1 MVDQPANRP
10 PPQTV
15 PPRRGPPGKPRGGPG
30 PLPFLLILLFIAYVS
45 VFMILPQYTD
55 IVPETLLDGFEPMY
69 RLAVAGGLFFV
80 IAVLIM
86 MLSRKKAPSRG
97 RAQGFSAPVGRSPQ
111 QGEVRKFKP
120 VAPDVVS
127 PGRATDGPVDTPPK
141 VFIYPKEVEGGIYGE
156 TYISIDEKKVM
167 KLRSLVVEPEYLT

>member
-10 PPQTV
+10 PPQTM
-15 PPRRGPPGKPRGGPG
+15 PPRQGPPGKPRGGPG

-55 IVPETLLDGFEPMY
+55 LMPESLLNGFEPMY
-69 RLAVAGGLFFV
+69 RLAVAGGLFVV
-80 IAVLIM
+80 IAILIM
-86 MLSRKKAPSRG
+86 MLSRKRSPSRG
-97 RAQGFSAPVGRSPQ
+97 RAQGSFAPVVKPPQ
-111 QGEVRKFKP
+111 QGEVRRFKP
-120 VAPDVVS
+120 VSQDVDRPERS
-127 PGRATDGPVDTPPK
+127 MDGPADTPPK
-141 VFIYPKEVEGGIYGE
+141 VFTYPREVEGGIYGE